1 MNERQRFGDE
11 VAVRRYEYDDGAV
24 LAADFSPAGEAAVDV
39 LGDTVIVDD
48 DGEQHELELE
58 LEAEGDADAFIS
70 NGVLTVEVDA

>member
-1 MNERQRFGDE
+1 MSERQRFGDE

-24 LAADFSPAGEAAVDV
+24 LAADFSPASEAAVDV
-39 LGDTVIVDD
+39 LGDTVILVV

-58 LEAEGDADAFIS
+58 VEGDANAFIS

>member
-24 LAADFSPAGEAAVDV
+24 LAADFGPAGEAAVDV
-39 LGDTVIVDD
+39 LGDTVIVVI
-48 DGEQHELELE
+48 DGEQHELDV
-58 LEAEGDADAFIS
+58 EGDANAFIS